1 MLTYFISGSNGFTV
15 RTQPTSSN
23 AYVLSLQDMTQLNN
37 TTASLINVSY
47 DGYESILT
55 FTASIDNTTI
65 GEEYRAKILNS
76 GSVEPIWH
84 GTIQVY
90 SSQSVNKPEY
100 VNQIPLDGNEVSHIS
115 PNEYIILK

>member
-15 RTQPTSSN
+15 RTQPTASN
-23 AYVLSLQDMTQLNN
+23 EYTMSLQDMTQLNN

-55 FTASIDNTTI
+55 FTASIDNTII

-100 VNQIPLDGNEVSHIS
+100 VNQIPLDGNEVSHTS